1 MKTSCEVPTSSC
13 DWLMPTAPSK
23 MDITSKISIAKI
35 FHQFILF
42 NFKLLC
48 FSQLTSSLK
57 KFTFFQNI
65 ILAFYRQQ

>member
-13 DWLMPTAPSK
+13 DRLMLTAPSK
-23 MDITSKISIAKI
+23 MDITSKTSIAKI

-48 FSQLTSSLK
+48 FNILFEVK